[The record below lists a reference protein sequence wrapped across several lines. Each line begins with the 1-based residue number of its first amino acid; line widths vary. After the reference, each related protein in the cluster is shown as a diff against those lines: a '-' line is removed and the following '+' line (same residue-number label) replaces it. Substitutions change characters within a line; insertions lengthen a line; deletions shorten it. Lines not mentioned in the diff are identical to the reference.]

1 MGYIG
6 KKPTPVP
13 LTSSDITNDIIT
25 EAKIADDAVENEH
38 LNANVITGH
47 TALTSAP
54 ADTDEFLLSDA
65 GTLKRIDY
73 SLIKGGGGLVH
84 LQTQN
89 VTSGVSS
96 VIFST
101 NIDSTYDS
109 YKLIISDMQIASD
122 TQHILLQVGTGSA
135 DNQFNADDYN
145 RAALGR
151 ASDGT
156 TVQTSGN
163 GGGNAGVFLTA
174 RSMGNASDESFAAEI
189 YIVKPSSTDTHKVI
203 YGQSGF
209 LDNSGNFVTT
219 QFVGG
224 VVGNANDV
232 AAKTS
237 FRIKANSGNID
248 RGNFSLFGVVN
259 S

>member
-1 MGYIG
+1 MGYVG
-6 KKPTPVP
+6 KKPTAAP
-13 LTSSDITNDIIT
+13 LTASDVTDGIISNAKLAQDVISAET
-25 EAKIADDAVENEH
+25 ELA
-38 LNANVITGH
+38 T
-47 TALTSAP
+47 AP
-54 ADTDEFLLSDA
+54 ATTDEFLISDA

-109 YKLIISDMQIASD
+109 YKLIISDMQVASD
-122 TQHILLQVGTGSA
+122 NQHILLQMGTGSA
-135 DNQFNADDYN
+135 DNQFSADDYN

-151 ASDGT
+151 RSDGS
-156 TVQTSGN
+156 TVQNSGN

-174 RSMGNASDESFAAEI
+174 EPMGNASDESFAAEI

-203 YGQSGF
+203 YGQSGG
-209 LDNSGNFVTT
+209 LDVSGNFCTS

-232 AAKTS
+232 AAKTAV
-237 FRIKANSGNID
+237 RIKAQSGNID